1 MPTVHAGIGGPPMM
15 IMYAW
20 LRSSKD
26 EVRATNA
33 VMALVQDQWIGY
45 YLLGLLHLSDIWLY
59 VICGV
64 TSIAGLMI
72 GHSAQKLMDQRF
84 FNAVMMVLMLVCACL
99 MFAAA
104 FGVINLL
111 PQ

>member
-1 MPTVHAGIGGPPMM
+1 MM

-33 VMALVQDQWIGY
+33 VMALAQDQWIGY
-45 YLLGLLHLSDIWLY
+45 YLMGMLHQSDIWLY
-59 VICGV
+59 AVCGATAV
-64 TSIAGLMI
+64 VGLLI

-84 FNAVMMVLMLVCACL
+84 FNRVMMMLMLVCACL

-104 FGVINLL
+104 FGFVDLL